1 MAILGL
7 THDEQGRVKQSLAIT
22 TKVAIGLGPDEGHN
36 YPRKLDHFVFLRKE
50 QIGSGNKAEIRWVP
64 DDELTKHY
72 GENCREVW
80 ITLIDDDLEN
90 VFPNEYAWW
99 VKTQKLCWG
108 DGKTATR
115 RTKANLEGEPWPPEG
130 RELPGCGRSCPDF
143 VAGSCKPSADLYFWL
158 ADFPALGRAC
168 RIHTGGHRSIQQIYS
183 ALDQIQ
189 RITGGRL
196 TGIRAKLVVRPE
208 KSSFRDAKDGKRKG
222 TTIWALS
229 LELEKENVRAMIEQM
244 TETALVFDR
253 TRKLLGGHTVEYQ
266 VVEPEPDKAAEIAP
280 EFAPENNEA
289 VEAQAEVVEEISPE
303 EAEQINQLKRVGK
316 RLGYNQAQI
325 DMLLGQHKGDYSK
338 LITDLEELLQAGDG
352 TTGCGEAAE
361 PPSRETNPLREK
373 PCKTTTPPRS
383 KQSSSQ
389 SGKAQSRSFG
399 F

>member
-50 QIGSGNKAEIRWVP
+50 QIGTGNKAEIRWVP
-64 DDELTKHY
+64 DEELTKRY
-72 GENCREVW
+72 GEKCREVW

-99 VKTQKLCWG
+99 VKTQKVCWG

-115 RTKANLEGEPWPPEG
+115 RTKANLEGESWPPDG
-130 RELPGCGRSCPDF
+130 RELPPCGRSCPDF

-168 RIHTGGHRSIQQIYS
+168 RIHTSGHRSIQQIYS

-208 KSSFRDAKDGKRKG
+208 KSSFRDAKDGKRKS

-229 LELEKENVRAMIEQM
+229 LELEKENVQAMIGQM

-289 VEAQAEVVEEISPE
+289 VEAEAEVVGEISPE

-352 TTGCGEAAE
+352 TTECGEAAQATPSTRI
-361 PPSRETNPLREK
+361 PPGEGTRK
-373 PCKTTTPPRS
+373 AGTPPRS

>member
-50 QIGSGNKAEIRWVP
+50 QIGTGNKAEIRWAP
-64 DDELTKHY
+64 DDELTQHY
-72 GENCREVW
+72 GEKCREVW

-115 RTKANLEGEPWPPEG
+115 RTKANLEGEAWPPEG

-168 RIHTGGHRSIQQIYS
+168 RIHTSGHRSIQQIYS

-208 KSSFRDAKDGKRKG
+208 KSSFRDAKDGKRKS

-229 LELEKENVRAMIEQM
+229 LELERENVQAMITQM

-253 TRKLLGGHTVEYQ
+253 TRKLLGGHTVEYR
-266 VVEPEPDKAAEIAP
+266 VVEPEPEKAVEIAP

-303 EAEQINQLKRVGK
+303 EAEQINQLKRVCK
-316 RLGYNQAQI
+316 RLGYNQAQV
-325 DMLLGQHKGDYSK
+325 DMLLGQHKGNYPR
-338 LITDLEELLQAGDG
+338 LITDLEELLQAGSA
-352 TTGCGEAAE
+352 TTECSEAAE

-389 SGKAQSRSFG
+389 SMKGQPRSFG